1 MATTPPAKAV
11 PSSRK
16 IESSQKGIQKSAA
29 KSPLF
34 STALLAGW
42 LIPGAGH
49 LLSRRWAR
57 GGLLFAAIGLM
68 FILGLLMQGKL
79 YVVTPGD
86 PLTMLG
92 FVGDLGS
99 GLLYIGG
106 RLFGAG
112 QSPVQVVTG
121 DYGTKFIVVAGLLNV
136 IAAVDAHNIRI
147 GRKS

>member
-1 MATTPPAKAV
+1 MATTPPAPSASKTV
-11 PSSRK
+11 PSSRNLAH
-16 IESSQKGIQKSAA
+16 SAEAKA

-34 STALLAGW
+34 SSALLAGW

-49 LLSRRWAR
+49 LIARRWGRAAI
-57 GGLLFAAIGLM
+57 LFVVIGLM
-68 FILGLLMQGKL
+68 FVLGLLMQGKL
-79 YVVTPGD
+79 YVANAAD

-106 RLFGAG
+106 RLFGVG
-112 QSPVQVVTG
+112 QTPVQVVTA

-136 IAAVDAHNIRI
+136 IAAVDAHNLRI
-147 GRKS
+147 GRKQ

>member
-1 MATTPPAKAV
+1 MATTPPAKAA
-11 PSSRK
+11 PASK
-16 IESSQKGIQKSAA
+16 NIEKASQP

-34 STALLAGW
+34 SVALLLGW

-49 LLSRRWAR
+49 LLSRRWVR

-79 YVVTPGD
+79 YTANPAD
-86 PLTMLG
+86 PLVFLG
-92 FVGDLGS
+92 FIGDLGS
-99 GLLYIGG
+99 GLLYISG
-106 RLFGAG
+106 RLFGVG
-112 QSPVQVVTG
+112 QTPVQVVTA

>member
-1 MATTPPAKAV
+1 MATTPPAKAAI
-11 PSSRK
+11 SNRK
-16 IESSQKGIQKSAA
+16 AEKTSKP

-34 STALLAGW
+34 SMALLAGW

-49 LLSRRWAR
+49 LLTRRWIRAAV
-57 GGLLFAAIGLM
+57 LFAAIALM

-79 YVVTPGD
+79 YAPDPSD
-86 PLTMLG
+86 PLAFLG
-92 FVGDLGS
+92 FIGDLGS
-99 GLLYIGG
+99 GLLYFGG
-106 RLFGAG
+106 RFFGAG
-112 QSPVQVVTG
+112 QAPVQVVTA

>member
-1 MATTPPAKAV
+1 MATTPPAKAATTNK
-11 PSSRK
+11 K
-16 IESSQKGIQKSAA
+16 IEKAA
-29 KSPLF
+29 EPKSPLF

-42 LIPGAGH
+42 LVPGAGH
-49 LLSRRWAR
+49 LLSRRWVR

-79 YVVTPGD
+79 YVASPTD
-86 PLTMLG
+86 PLDFLG
-92 FVGDLGS
+92 FIGDLGS
-99 GLLYIGG
+99 GLMYIGG
-106 RLFGAG
+106 RVFGVG
-112 QSPVQVVTG
+112 QTPVQVVTA

>member
-1 MATTPPAKAV
+1 MATTPPAKAATTNK
-11 PSSRK
+11 K
-16 IESSQKGIQKSAA
+16 IEKASEP

-42 LIPGAGH
+42 LVPGAGH
-49 LLSRRWAR
+49 LLNRRWMR

-79 YVVTPGD
+79 YTANPSD
-86 PLTMLG
+86 PLDFLG

-99 GLLYIGG
+99 GLMYIGG
-106 RLFGAG
+106 RLFGVG
-112 QSPVQVVTG
+112 QTPVQVVTA

-136 IAAVDAHNIRI
+136 VAAVDAHNIRI